1 MNAFRRTFATI
12 PAVHPSLT
20 EIFACLDRSRAG
32 LRAAVDSVP
41 AHLRDQPP
49 GPDRWSVAGVLE
61 HLSMVDERFT
71 AIVSN
76 KIAEAREAGLGNE
89 EGEPAPLPQHVEAML
104 ADRSERRKA
113 PDLLHPRGL
122 EWAAAWE
129 RAEGAREAFRR
140 MLSAADGLA
149 LSGVIHEHPRFGSLN
164 AYQWGG
170 FIAAHESRHADQI
183 REIASQ
189 LASR

>member
-1 MNAFRRTFATI
+1 MH
-12 PAVHPSLT
+12 PALAEVL
-20 EIFACLDRSRAG
+20 ACLDASRAG
-32 LRAAVDSVP
+32 RRAAVAAGP

-61 HLSMVDERFT
+61 HLSLVDERFT
-71 AIVSN
+71 TIVAN
-76 KIAEAREAGLGNE
+76 KIAEARAAGLGTE
-89 EGEPAPLPQHVEAML
+89 TGTPALLPPTVEAKL
-104 ADRSERRKA
+104 ADRAERRTA
-113 PDLLHPRGL
+113 PDVLHPRGL
-122 EWAAAWE
+122 ECGAAWE
-129 RAEGAREAFRR
+129 RAEVARAAFRL

-149 LSGVIHEHPRFGSLN
+149 LSGVIHEHPRFGALN

-170 FIAAHESRHADQI
+170 FLAAHESRHAEQI

>member
-1 MNAFRRTFATI
+1 
-12 PAVHPSLT
+12 VHPSLA
-20 EIFACLDRSRAG
+20 EVFARLDRSRAG

-49 GPDRWSVAGVLE
+49 GSDRWSVAGILE
-61 HLSMVDERFT
+61 HLSLVEERFT
-71 AIVSN
+71 AIVAS
-76 KIAEAREAGLGNE
+76 KIADARGAGLGNE
-89 EGEPAPLPQHVEAML
+89 EGQPALLPPHVEATIT
-104 ADRSERRKA
+104 DRSERRTA

-122 EWAAAWE
+122 ESAAAWE
-129 RAEGAREAFRR
+129 RAEAARAAFRL

-149 LSGVIHEHPRFGSLN
+149 LSGVIHEHPRFGALN

-170 FIAAHESRHADQI
+170 FLAAHESRHAEQI

>member
-1 MNAFRRTFATI
+1 M
-12 PAVHPSLT
+12 HPSLT
-20 EIFACLDRSRAG
+20 ETFACLDQSRAG

-49 GPDRWSVAGVLE
+49 GPERWSVAGVLE
-61 HLSMVDERFT
+61 HLSIVDERFT
-71 AIVSN
+71 AIVAN
-76 KIAEAREAGLGNE
+76 KIAEARAAGLGNE
-89 EGEPAPLPQHVEAML
+89 EGQPPPLPPHVEAML
-104 ADRSERRKA
+104 ADRTERRNA

-122 EWAAAWE
+122 ESAAAWE
-129 RAEGAREAFRR
+129 RAEAARAAFRL
-140 MLSAADGLA
+140 MLIAADGLA
-149 LSGVIHEHPRFGSLN
+149 LSGVIHEHPRFGALN

-170 FIAAHESRHADQI
+170 FLAAHESRHAEQI